1 MSLLT
6 FESDKVVVA

>member
-6 FESDKVVVA
+6 FESDKVVA

>member
-6 FESDKVVVA
+6 FNQQCWST